1 MFSLGFYKNI
11 FEAQI
16 FKLKSFTRKKTMPI
30 ENPRIHIVV
39 ESLLYGMM
47 HDIAQAEGLSL
58 SALARDL
65 IREALEL
72 RENVALAALAEERE
86 KTFSRKKS
94 LSYKQVWG

>member
-11 FEAQI
+11 FEAHI

-39 ESLLYGMM
+39 EYSLYGMM

-58 SALARDL
+58 SALACNL

-72 RENVALAALAEERE
+72 REDVALSALTEVRE

-94 LSYKQVWG
+94 LSHKQVWG